1 MTSLFVSGLLLAQ
14 TILPCHI
21 MAETAW
27 RIANATNIDDAKK
40 VELIQKMTD
49 LGCMNRCHETSSS
62 VYAEI

>member
-1 MTSLFVSGLLLAQ
+1 MASLFASGLLLAQ

-40 VELIQKMTD
+40 VELIQEMTD
-49 LGCMNRCHETSSS
+49 LGCMNRCHEISPSI
-62 VYAEI
+62 YAEG